1 MWLNDETAWTWR
13 TLWPLEA
20 AFWEA
25 APKALGDPARRPVLA
40 QAARA
45 LLLAQSSDWQ
55 FIISTGAVAD
65 YAIRRFNGHCDELA
79 DLLDALGSP
88 DSARLEEGQRLAAN
102 LGVRDNL
109 FPDVLSS
116 VEHVLRGGRSF

>member
-1 MWLNDETAWTWR
+1 M
-13 TLWPLEA
+13 PQ
-20 AFWEA
+20 
-25 APKALGDPARRPVLA
+25 ALTDPARRPVLA

-65 YAIRRFNGHCDELA
+65 YAIRRFTGHCDELTS
-79 DLLDALGSP
+79 LLDALASSDP
-88 DSARLEEGQRLAAN
+88 ARLEDGQRLAAN
-102 LGVRDNL
+102 LGVRDSL

-116 VEHVLRGGRSF
+116 VEHVLRGGRTL